1 VLCGNYL
8 REHPLKDKTVIIAAI
23 LIIIV
28 ATAIAVYV
36 GTGSK
41 PTVTGSW
48 QTEATISNVGNQY
61 TNPFDMDHP
70 WRINWTM
77 DKNPSNNFLVSVYM
91 KNGTRFSIVADTYA
105 GDTNSTSG
113 ILPVSYTGN
122 FDIQV
127 VTSADTAWTLQIQQF
142 VKTT

>member
-1 VLCGNYL
+1 M
-8 REHPLKDKTVIIAAI
+8 KDRTAIIAAL
-23 LIIIV
+23 LIIVIG
-28 ATAIAVYV
+28 TAIAVYV

-41 PTVTGSW
+41 PKVTGSW
-48 QTEATISNVGNQY
+48 QTEATISNRGNQY

-70 WRINWTM
+70 WRIYWTM
-77 DKNPSNNFLVSVYM
+77 DQNPSNNFLVSVYM
-91 KNGTRFSIVADTYA
+91 RNGTGYSVVADAYA

-127 VTSADTAWTLQIQQF
+127 VTSENTAWTLQIQQF